1 MALTDT
7 TAYPW
12 HSDAVYAAELD
23 GQGLI
28 VRANPA
34 LRTGVGDRLEGEPF
48 EALLTPKQR
57 PAFRAM
63 LGEADGEWRG
73 TIFGLLDRTGDHAED
88 RHLWIRRDGD
98 GYAVIAEPAWNEH
111 GQLVAQVLQLNDDL
125 IATRRRVARRHRELH
140 VAQERAAEA
149 VHRVGQLEAIL
160 LAGLTPG
167 DFDDSLRSLLTTAQQ
182 LLPGNRADLLLLDEH
197 GRLEHRASAGP
208 AAPGG
213 EDAELPAV
221 LARSLA
227 AQPVL
232 ERIAATSES
241 VVIGDLAADLP
252 GGGVD
257 PGSLIGAPLRVDE
270 QVIGVLAVRAP
281 GPGCFDERDLRLL
294 ELVGER
300 VALSIGQVQ
309 LRERER
315 RLAETLQR
323 SMLPQRLPEVPGLAV
338 AARYHAHTARVGGDF
353 FDAIP
358 LASGRLGLAIGDVT
372 GKGLRAAATMGRV
385 RSGLYAYALDCEDPA
400 DVMTRLSRLARADDA
415 LATAQ
420 YLVVDPASGV
430 VEMASAGHL
439 PPLLITG
446 AEARYLEVPDAQSAA
461 LGLDDERRG
470 SGSFVLETGSTLLL
484 YTDGIVERT
493 RDIDDGMRKLAAAAV
508 RLADSGPEAL
518 CDRLLRELSPAERFG
533 DDVAVL
539 AVRRD

>member
-12 HSDAVYAAELD
+12 HSDAVFAAELD
-23 GQGLI
+23 GHSVI

-34 LRTGVGDRLEGEPF
+34 LRTSAGEPLEGEPF
-48 EALLTPKQR
+48 EALLAATQR
-57 PAFRAM
+57 PAFRKVLAEV
-63 LGEADGEWRG
+63 GDEWRG
-73 TIFGLLDRTGDHAED
+73 AVFGLLDRAGDRAED
-88 RHLWIRRDGD
+88 RRLWIRRDGD
-98 GYAVIAEPAWNEH
+98 GYAIIAEPAWDEH
-111 GQLVAQVLQLNDDL
+111 DKLVAQVLELNDDL
-125 IATRRRVARRHRELH
+125 IATRRRVARRHRELQ
-140 VAQERAAEA
+140 VAQERAAAA
-149 VHRVGQLEAIL
+149 VQRVGQLEAIL

-167 DFDDSLRSLLTTAQQ
+167 NFDDALRSLLATAQQ
-182 LLPGNRADLLLLDEH
+182 LLPSNRADLLLLDEH

-213 EDAELPAV
+213 QDAELPAV
-221 LARSLA
+221 QARSVA

-241 VVIGDLAADLP
+241 VVIGDLAPDLP

-257 PGSLIGAPLRVDE
+257 PGSLIGVPLRVEE

-281 GPGCFDERDLRLL
+281 EPGSFDDRDLRLL

-300 VALSIGQVQ
+300 VALSIGQAQ
-309 LRERER
+309 LRDREQ

-358 LASGRLGLAIGDVT
+358 LTSGRLGLAIGDVT

-385 RSGLYAYALDCEDPA
+385 RSGLYAYALDCEEPA
-400 DVMTRLSRLARADDA
+400 DVMMRLSRLARADDA

-420 YLVVDPASGV
+420 YLVVDPATGA
-430 VEMASAGHL
+430 VEIASAGHL
-439 PPLLITG
+439 PPLLIAG
-446 AEARYLEVPDAQSAA
+446 GDARYLDVAGAQSSA

-470 SGSFVLETGSTLLL
+470 SGTFVLEPGCTLLL
-484 YTDGIVERT
+484 YTDGLVERT
-493 RDIDDGMRKLAAAAV
+493 RDIDDGMRALAAAAV
-508 RLADSGPEAL
+508 GLAEAGPGPL
-518 CDRLLRELSPAERFG
+518 CERLLLELSPAERFR

-539 AVRRD
+539 AVRRS